1 MRKVLIFLLLI
12 ISLPVF
18 SQQLEMTIQNQPY
31 MVECEPNQRWL
42 ITKENN
48 QFNIYT
54 ENFDLVSSF
63 NLGAHQNY
71 VQYIYQV
78 ARDLDDDDNIEVLY
92 QTNINNI
99 FSIYLKDIETGSIQ
113 LQYVGNASYWYY
125 CLCYGYLGNERIFTI
140 SKYDLNQ
147 YEFTQTYIYR
157 SGVEIVNMNSDE
169 PYTNFSLAQN
179 FPNPF
184 LPQNSN
190 TTISFSLDKQGFVSM
205 AIYNIKGQKV
215 KELLSNDNLVQG
227 NHSLVWD
234 GRDDN
239 NKILASGTYFYKL
252 AVNGIEEYKKVLVLK

>member
-1 MRKVLIFLLLI
+1 MRKVILFLLLI

-18 SQQLEMTIQNQPY
+18 SQQLEMTVQGQSY

-42 ITKENN
+42 ITEENN
-48 QFNIYT
+48 QFKIYT
-54 ENFDLVSSF
+54 EDFELVSSF

-71 VQYIYQV
+71 VQFIYQV

-99 FSIYLKDIETGSIQ
+99 FSIYLKDIETGAFQ
-113 LQYVGNASYWYY
+113 LQYEGTTDYWYY
-125 CLCYGYLGNERIFTI
+125 CFCYGYLGSERVFAI

-147 YEFTQTYIYR
+147 YQYTQTYVYR
-157 SGVEIVNMNSDE
+157 SGVETVGLNPEN

-184 LPQNSN
+184 LPQNSS
-190 TTISFSLDKQGFVSM
+190 TTISFSLGEQCFVSM
-205 AIYNIKGQKV
+205 DIYNVKGQKV
-215 KELLSNDNLVQG
+215 KELLSNDNLAQG
-227 NHSLVWD
+227 NHSLAWN

-239 NKILASGTYFYKL
+239 NKVLASGTYFYRL
-252 AVNGIEEYKKVLVLK
+252 AVNGTEKYKKVLVLK